1 MMIDPR
7 MMLMI
12 LIAFDDYDPKKPIN
26 RWVSMLR
33 DTLAILLFIP
43 FVEDHEDRFISVDG
57 DDPTLDWW

>member
-1 MMIDPR
+1 
-7 MMLMI
+7 MLMI

-57 DDPTLDWW
+57 DDPTLD